1 MDNANWASNSAL
13 DQGSDFY
20 VANQGDNT
28 IVRMQQNGTVI
39 AIRRVT
45 VNGHALEDVSL
56 NGIAASVDASTIFA
70 TFVDP
75 NTGQGVFSRCRHS
88 NSARWAACALVRFC
102 SRAAGRSS
110 RALGTCNDKSTS
122 RFMESFNANLKSDAP
137 KADAVREARLQD
149 HA

>member
-1 MDNANWASNSAL
+1 
-13 DQGSDFY
+13 
-20 VANQGDNT
+20 
-28 IVRMQQNGTVI
+28 MQQNGTVI

-70 TFVDP
+70 TFVDSTP
-75 NTGQGVFSRCRHS
+75 DRAVFSRCRHS

-110 RALGTCNDKSTS
+110 RAFGT
-122 RFMESFNANLKSDAP
+122 SFNANLKSDAP
-137 KADAVREARLQD
+137 KADALREARLQD